1 MTTPAAQ
8 PEPLFASFVA
18 LLIDTLARIVP
29 GTGGR
34 AEATRRDIARAL
46 FEALKPRDA
55 VDAMLAARM
64 LAAHYA
70 EMDGYARATQPGLT
84 DEKVIRL
91 RANAIAASRS
101 FDAALRTLEKRRAP
115 AAPKRAEARRPEAPV
130 QPVQA
135 APQPEAAP
143 VVDPREQIPGWPD
156 TPAAGQRRAAYHQ
169 TTALV
174 PTQLLEPS
182 AQAAIAGTALAG

>member
-1 MTTPAAQ
+1 MTTPASQ

-46 FEALKPRDA
+46 FDALQPRDA

-70 EMDGYARATQPGLT
+70 EMDGYARATQPDLD

-91 RANAIAASRS
+91 RANAMAASRS
-101 FDAALRTLEKRRAP
+101 FNAALRVLEKRRAP
-115 AAPKRAEARRPEAPV
+115 ATPKRAEVRQPGTPV
-130 QPVQA
+130 LPAQAVPQPQA
-135 APQPEAAP
+135 APG
-143 VVDPREQIPGWPD
+143 VDPRERIPGWPD
-156 TPAAGQRRAAYHQ
+156 TPAPGPRRATYHA

-174 PTQLLEPS
+174 PARLLGPS
-182 AQAAIAGTALAG
+182 AQAAIAGTAMAG

>member
-1 MTTPAAQ
+1 MTTPATQ

-18 LLIDTLARIVP
+18 LLIGTLARIVP
-29 GTGGR
+29 GTGGH

-46 FEALKPRDA
+46 FEALQPIDA

-70 EMDGYARATQPGLT
+70 ELDGYARAMQPGLT
-84 DEKVIRL
+84 DDTVIRL
-91 RANAIAASRS
+91 RANAMADSRS
-101 FDAALRTLEKRRAP
+101 FNAALRTLEKRQAP
-115 AAPKRAEARRPEAPV
+115 AAPQRAEARQPEASV
-130 QPVQA
+130 QPAQA
-135 APQPEAAP
+135 LPQPEATP
-143 VVDPREQIPGWPD
+143 VGDPRQQIPGWPD
-156 TPAAGQRRAAYHQ
+156 RLAPGQRRAAYPE

>member
-1 MTTPAAQ
+1 MTTPATQ
-8 PEPLFASFVA
+8 SEPLFASFVA

-34 AEATRRDIARAL
+34 AEATRHDIARAL
-46 FEALKPRDA
+46 FEALQPRDA

-84 DEKVIRL
+84 DDKVMRL

-101 FDAALRTLEKRRAP
+101 FNAALRTLEKRQAP
-115 AAPKRAEARRPEAPV
+115 AAPKRAEARQPEAPV

-135 APQPEAAP
+135 VPQPQAAP
-143 VVDPREQIPGWPD
+143 VVDPRKQIPGWPD
-156 TPAAGQRRAAYHQ
+156 TPAPGQLRAAYHE
-169 TTALV
+169 TTALI
-174 PTQLLEPS
+174 PSPSLDPS